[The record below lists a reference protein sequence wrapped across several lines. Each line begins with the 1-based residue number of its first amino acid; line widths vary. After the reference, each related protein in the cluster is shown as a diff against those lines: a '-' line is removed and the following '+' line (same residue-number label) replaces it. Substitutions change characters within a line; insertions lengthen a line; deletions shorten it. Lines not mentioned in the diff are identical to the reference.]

1 MGDKSVEVEEASEE
15 LKAWLASLPKK
26 RIGTHRFEF
35 TPLMDQKILLA
46 YNVTPRYVLTKEIG
60 CSKDTL
66 NARYRYLTENKGGKS
81 DE

>member
-1 MGDKSVEVEEASEE
+1 MADDIVVEEASEE
-15 LKAWLASLPKK
+15 LKAWLASLPKQ